1 MRSTSKVLP
10 KRADAAEKGC
20 RLCGQLLTEMNLRQK
35 LSGGAVI
42 LLGLLQ
48 AYLYVKGQPPPPA
61 LDQAFIAALGAL
73 VAPKQ
78 VARAKHAA

>member
-1 MRSTSKVLP
+1 
-10 KRADAAEKGC
+10 
-20 RLCGQLLTEMNLRQK
+20 MNLRQK

-48 AYLYVKGQPPPPA
+48 AYLYVRGQAPPPA

-73 VAPKQ
+73 VAPKHVRVDGL